1 MPVPVASIQF
11 FIKFMTASIV
21 QFKSTL
27 IFISSIS
34 GISIRTPFCM
44 NNSYKLSD
52 ARERIV
58 KTSVGFLSNASVPAS
73 MRDNS
78 NNASSKCMSLF
89 ICRSISLILAC
100 ILHAIEVCPCGV
112 SAVRISPKCS
122 FAIWTVKE
130 IDVIGVLS

>member
-1 MPVPVASIQF
+1 MPIRAASIQF

-27 IFISSIS
+27 TFISPIS
-34 GISIRTPFCM
+34 GISF
-44 NNSYKLSD
+44 KLSD

-73 MRDNS
+73 TRDNN
-78 NNASSKCMSLF
+78 NNASSKCVSLI
-89 ICRSISLILAC
+89 ICRSISA
-100 ILHAIEVCPCGV
+100 ARV
-112 SAVRISPKCS
+112 SPKFF